1 MPIWH
6 CCGSCRWI
14 CEPWISMNV
23 PNSSVARRVRSSTCA
38 TAAMDASASPRN
50 PIVVSENKSVDC
62 WIFDVACRSNARR
75 ASVALMPFPLSMT
88 CMDVRPAPLIMTF
101 IMVAS
106 ASIEF
111 STSSF
116 TTDAGRC
123 ITSPAAIWLATESGR
138 R

>member
-1 MPIWH
+1 
-6 CCGSCRWI
+6 
-14 CEPWISMNV
+14 MNV

-123 ITSPAAIWLATESGR
+123 MTSSAAIWLATESGR